1 MRAGEL
7 KWGKI
12 EPAATILVMG
22 ITEDLEKFR
31 LRRSHL
37 LMNSTAAV
45 ATAIRNRA
53 FVAARAAD
61 CVRESCRT
69 GMR

>member
-22 ITEDLEKFR
+22 SQKIWKNFACGAPTF
-31 LRRSHL
+31 
-37 LMNSTAAV
+37 
-45 ATAIRNRA
+45 
-53 FVAARAAD
+53 
-61 CVRESCRT
+61 
-69 GMR
+69 